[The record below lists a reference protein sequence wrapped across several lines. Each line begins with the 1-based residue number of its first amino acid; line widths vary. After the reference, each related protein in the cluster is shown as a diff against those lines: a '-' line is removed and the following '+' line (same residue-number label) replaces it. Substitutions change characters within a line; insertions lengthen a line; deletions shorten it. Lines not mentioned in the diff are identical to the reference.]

1 MLTYLLAIVVALGS
15 FTLYMAAFFFPEIH
29 RKYDLAWS
37 GVGLFYALVLWT
49 CAGRLTG
56 GVLLGQMAAAAL
68 IGWFGWQTLALRWE
82 QTPVS
87 RRTQVSPT
95 ANSLAE
101 VVQEQTE
108 QLIIYLQSEEFKAR
122 LPQNFQEFSAQVS
135 RWFYAAK
142 NAIVALISTT
152 LKSATSQPAKNPSA
166 SNPGSNSEDYLN
178 SR

>member
-1 MLTYLLAIVVALGS
+1 MLTYLLAIVVGLGS

-29 RKYDLAWS
+29 RKYDLIWS
-37 GVGLFYALVLWT
+37 GVGLFYALVLWV

-56 GVLLGQMAAAAL
+56 GVLLGQMAATAL
-68 IGWFGWQTLALRWE
+68 IGWFGWQMLELRWE

-87 RRTQVSPT
+87 QRTQVSPT

-108 QLIIYLQSEEFKAR
+108 RLIIYLQSEEFKSR
-122 LPQNFQEFSAQVS
+122 LPQNFSEFSAQSS

-142 NAIVALISTT
+142 NAIVALASTT
-152 LKSATSQPAKNPSA
+152 LKSATNPSA
-166 SNPGSNSEDYLN
+166 KNSSTPNSGSNSEDRFN
-178 SR
+178 